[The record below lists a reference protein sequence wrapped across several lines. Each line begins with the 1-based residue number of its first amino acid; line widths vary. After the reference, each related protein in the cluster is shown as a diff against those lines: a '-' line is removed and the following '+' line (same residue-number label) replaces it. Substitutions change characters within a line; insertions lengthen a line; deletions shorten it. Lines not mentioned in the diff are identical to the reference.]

1 MTGTS
6 MTEIVNL
13 GDIIVNYFN
22 QDKTLQE
29 TAADL
34 GAIVLEMEREERYN
48 GKHTRRMAELK
59 KLADVQERVFSKMVD
74 RINDDDLPPPKVPR
88 LQSIQ
93 PRIVSIP
100 C

>member
-1 MTGTS
+1 

-34 GAIVLEMEREERYN
+34 GAIILEM
-48 GKHTRRMAELK
+48 
-59 KLADVQERVFSKMVD
+59 D
-74 RINDDDLPPPKVPR
+74 PPCV
-88 LQSIQ
+88 
-93 PRIVSIP
+93 RIVVVFI
-100 C
+100 